1 MVDFGGL
8 RLEELGKKV
17 VNMDYDCKVSSQA
30 IK

>member
-8 RLEELGKKV
+8 RLEKLGKKV
-17 VNMDYDCKVSSQA
+17 VNMDYDGKVFSQA